1 MKRAKESQPHFD
13 KIVRE
18 ATECK
23 NRDDFSKAIER
34 YEQAIRIYSHSRQSG
49 QPLSLSSLFIELA
62 DCYSKGGAG
71 LDQNRFASRLAGKPV
86 SRPDD
91 ELSGRHLY
99 CSAAI
104 HFSKS
109 EFRKALV
116 ECEESLKVL
125 NGLSADKTEIG
136 FVSNLMGHIY
146 KRLNQYKESKRY
158 YEDARS
164 LFRIMGDEK
173 KFMQANGN
181 LGVCYWK
188 LSNWV
193 SAKECYEPIL
203 EYSETD
209 EGRWAYIPVRINL
222 GLAHFKLG
230 EWNEAGECFDEAV
243 RYSEE
248 TGNQLRLARS
258 LICRGM
264 LLSAKRMWK
273 EADRQF
279 RKAMKISREN
289 GFHREFAI
297 GCEQFGQLLFEKGDY
312 PRAIDYFDRGL
323 EIGETIAPDG
333 DHSSILTLRAE
344 TLLRLGKVDPA
355 RVDAE
360 RGLAIFRKCGNRFE
374 EGRFHRVLGQI
385 FSEIPDRENAKKHFI
400 TGIRIFYSIRARYE
414 LAKCHLEYARHTVKS
429 RTSYRANKT
438 SLKHLLEARGVALE
452 IAGADHLSGQIEMEI
467 GRVRAHVGEEDFA
480 IESYARAEELFR
492 KSKDPVRIEEV
503 DRLMNRI
510 MRDIVKENRS
520 CFTKFRSH
528 RTGQDRSGVQVQQI
542 CQDIVDKVSLDRAFL
557 SVQTHEKRFVIPY
570 RTRNITEE
578 KAKQLTYGLLSPE
591 LRLVR
596 EGEPIYIV
604 NPSSTPEVGGI
615 PESEQKK
622 IHSLIVIPFGDRSE
636 IDGLLYLDRTIEGKN
651 RPFNGREF
659 KQVLDRYETLS
670 ELILKIQR
678 ERLREGQKKSID
690 FELHGI
696 IAEDPK
702 FLSVLYDI
710 QHFVRCKQI
719 LIQGESGTGK
729 ELVARLIHS
738 QGPRGNKPFEA
749 INCATLNENLY
760 GSELFGHA
768 AGAFT
773 DAKKERR
780 GIFEEA
786 DGGMIFLDEIDKM
799 LLSVQNGLLRAI
811 EYGEIR
817 RYGENGIRKVNVAVI
832 CASSR
837 DIREQVDDGKFLKE
851 LYFRI
856 NRPSVFLPPLRERPK
871 DIPKL
876 IDHFIGLINDE
887 FDRDIKGITK
897 RAKEL
902 LMGYFWPGNVR
913 DLIGVL
919 KETSLRARDGEEI
932 TEFGLFKVL
941 PELREAKIK
950 EKRPKEVITEFEK
963 RLILKALLE
972 SNWNVALAARILGL
986 ADGTLRYKIKVKHG
1000 GLEKLKSCALED
1012 GIENEQRAYSVV

>member
-1 MKRAKESQPHFD
+1 MNKTEESHRD
-13 KIVRE
+13 IDRIVRE
-18 ATECK
+18 AMEYK
-23 NRDDFSKAIER
+23 DRDDFPKAIVR
-34 YEQAIRIYSHSRQSG
+34 YEQVIRFCLHSHRSG
-49 QPLSLSSLFIELA
+49 QHPPLSSLFIELA

-71 LDQNRFASRLAGKPV
+71 LDVSRLPGRFGGIPV
-86 SRPDD
+86 SVGDG
-91 ELSGRHLY
+91 ELSGRVLY

-104 HFSKS
+104 RFSKS
-109 EFRKALV
+109 QFQEALV
-116 ECEESLKVL
+116 DCEKSLMVL
-125 NGLSADKTEIG
+125 NELSGDKSEIG
-136 FVSNLMGHIY
+136 FISNLMGHIY
-146 KRLNQYKESKRY
+146 KRLNKFKESKRY

-164 LFRIMGDEK
+164 LFRIVGDEK

-181 LGVCYWK
+181 LGVCHWR

-230 EWNEAGECFDEAV
+230 EWEEAGRYFDEAE
-243 RYSEE
+243 RYSRK
-248 TGNQLRLARS
+248 TGNKLRLVRS
-258 LICRGM
+258 LICQGM
-264 LLSAKRMWK
+264 LMSATRRWK
-273 EADRQF
+273 EADRRY
-279 RKAMKISREN
+279 RKAMKLSREN
-289 GFHREFAI
+289 GYHRDLATC
-297 GCEQFGQLLFEKGDY
+297 CEQFGQLLFEKGDY
-312 PRAIDYFDRGL
+312 QGAIDSYARGL
-323 EIGETIAPDG
+323 EIGESIAPGG
-333 DHSSILTLRAE
+333 DHSSILAFRAE
-344 TLLRLGKVDPA
+344 AFLKIGKVDPA
-355 RVDAE
+355 RGDAE
-360 RGLAIFRKCGNRFE
+360 RGLDIFRECGNRFE

-385 FSEIPDRENAKKHFI
+385 CSEGADRENAERHFL
-400 TGIRIFYSIRARYE
+400 TGIRILHSIRARYE
-414 LAKCHLEYARHTVKS
+414 LARCLLEYARHTVKNGI
-429 RTSYRANKT
+429 SYGANKT
-438 SLKHLLEARGVALE
+438 SLKYLLEARGVVQE
-452 IAGADHLSGQIEMEI
+452 IAGAGHLFGQIEMEI
-467 GRVRAHVGEEDFA
+467 GQVRTKMGEGDFA

-492 KSKDPVRIEEV
+492 KSKDPSLLEEV
-503 DRLMNRI
+503 HRLLKQIR
-510 MRDIVKENRS
+510 RDIVEEKRS
-520 CFTKFRSH
+520 CFSKFH
-528 RTGQDRSGVQVQQI
+528 PQKAGKDQSGDQIQQV
-542 CQDIVDKVSLDRAFL
+542 CQDLADRISLDRAFL
-557 SVQTHEKRFVIPY
+557 SVQTHEKRFVVPY
-570 RTRNITEE
+570 RTRNFTEE
-578 KAKQLTYGLLSPE
+578 RAKQLTYALLSPE

-596 EGEPIYIV
+596 DGEPIYIV
-604 NPSSTPEVGGI
+604 SPSSVHEVGSI
-615 PESEQKK
+615 PETDRKK
-622 IHSLIVIPFGDRSE
+622 VFSLIAIPFGDRNA
-636 IDGLLYLDRTIEGKN
+636 IDGLLYMDRTIEGKN

-659 KQVLDRYETLS
+659 KQVLDRYEALY

-678 ERLREGQKKSID
+678 QKLRERQKKSID

-702 FLSVLYDI
+702 FLSVLYDV

-729 ELVARLIHS
+729 ELVARLIHRE
-738 QGPRGNKPFEA
+738 GPRENRPFEA
-749 INCATLNENLY
+749 INCGTLNENLY

-786 DGGMIFLDEIDKM
+786 DGGTIFLDEIDKM

-817 RYGENGIRKVNVAVI
+817 RYGENGIRNVDVTVI

-837 DIREQVDDGKFLKE
+837 DIREQVDKGKFLKE

-876 IDHFIGLINDE
+876 IDHFIGLINE
-887 FDRDIKGITK
+887 EYGRDIKGITK
-897 RAKEL
+897 RAKGL
-902 LMGYFWPGNVR
+902 LMEYSWPGNVR

-919 KETSLRARDGEEI
+919 KETSLRAGDGEEI

-941 PELREAKIK
+941 PELK
-950 EKRPKEVITEFEK
+950 ETKVKVKRPKEVITEFEK

-1000 GLEKLKSCALED
+1000 GLEKLRSSALEE
-1012 GIENEQRAYSVV
+1012 GIDSRHVGTV